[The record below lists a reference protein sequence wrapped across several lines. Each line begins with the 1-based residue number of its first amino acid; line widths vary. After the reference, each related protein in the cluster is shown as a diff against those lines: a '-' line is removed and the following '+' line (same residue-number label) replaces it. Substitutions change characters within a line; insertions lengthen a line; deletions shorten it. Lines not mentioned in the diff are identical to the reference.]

1 MQPLGI
7 STPTHEGRRAAEKAL
22 YWLSGHFCDLPAS
35 VLKAIL
41 LMFAVVPGV
50 GCKGAAIKT
59 HPVSGKVEVKDG
71 DVAMLTQSSIQFVQE
86 GDETIRPYGN
96 IDASGNF
103 TVKTLY
109 KGDIVQGAPAGNY
122 KARIMLA
129 DESDEG
135 VPKRKGNPIHP
146 RYLNFA
152 TSGLSVIVPS
162 GDVKF
167 SLSKK

>member
-1 MQPLGI
+1 MLRGLG
-7 STPTHEGRRAAEKAL
+7 EDGGLAALFLVSLLFAGC
-22 YWLSGHFCDLPAS
+22 SGQA
-35 VLKAIL
+35 
-41 LMFAVVPGV
+41 G
-50 GCKGAAIKT
+50 KT

-71 DVAMLTQSSIQFVQE
+71 DVAMLTGSSVQLVQDA
-86 GDETIRPYGN
+86 DESIRPYGN

-109 KGDIVQGAPAGNY
+109 QGNIVQGAPEGKY

-146 RYLNFA
+146 RYLDFQA
-152 TSGLSVIVPS
+152 SGLSFTVPS
-162 GDVKF
+162 SDYTV
-167 SLSKK
+167 SLSRK